1 MEDMTSKSSGRTR
14 IRDPRKAK
22 SIQSSVGVA
31 ANKDSSEHLST
42 SNNKYYPPLQRL
54 QQSNAL
60 KPQMPFEP
68 SVQNQQSLGLGSYM
82 LAGVGVAIG
91 VTLVSA
97 IFGAIG

>member
-1 MEDMTSKSSGRTR
+1 MEEMTSKSLGRTR

-31 ANKDSSEHLST
+31 AKKDSSGHLST
-42 SNNKYYPPLQRL
+42 SNDKYYPPLQRS
-54 QQSNAL
+54 QQSSAV
-60 KPQMPFEP
+60 KSQMPFDP